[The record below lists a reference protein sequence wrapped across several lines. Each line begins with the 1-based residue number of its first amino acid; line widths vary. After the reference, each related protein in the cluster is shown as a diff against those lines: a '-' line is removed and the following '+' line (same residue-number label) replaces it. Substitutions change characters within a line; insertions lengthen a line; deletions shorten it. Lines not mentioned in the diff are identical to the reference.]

1 MFVCLFTLILKYLT
15 TIRISEKESG
25 KFKSAIIEDNVPN
38 IVHYIIFNEN
48 RLTFIAYL
56 SILSVLK
63 FHKPKTIFI
72 HTNMDGIVGEYWIKL
87 SNDYSEIIQI
97 KFLLR
102 PTHVYGRMLSS
113 VYHATDVA
121 RIHILQ
127 KYGGIYLDT
136 DMIVLKSLNQF
147 LGYEMTVGWPE
158 NDYFGTQVN
167 YIFKFM
173 KSFPYKLRFITIGFV
188 LDFNLPQGGKVFKIL
203 DGKLS
208 KLSTHA
214 MVLQCR

>member
-25 KFKSAIIEDNVPN
+25 KFNKFDKSESAIIEDVPN

-48 RLTFIAYL
+48 RLTFITYL

-63 FHKPKTIFI
+63 FHKPKTILI
-72 HTNMDGIVGEYWIKL
+72 HTNMDGMVGDYWMKL
-87 SNDYSEIIQI
+87 NNNYSEIIQI

-147 LGYEMTVGWPE
+147 FGYEMTVGWPE
-158 NDYFGTQVN
+158 NDYFGTQVKYN
-167 YIFKFM
+167 FKFM
-173 KSFPYKLRFITIGFV
+173 
-188 LDFNLPQGGKVFKIL
+188 N
-203 DGKLS
+203 
-208 KLSTHA
+208 
-214 MVLQCR
+214 CR